1 MKTNM
6 CQTTKKKNEVICNRN
21 RLRSKNNTTT
31 HKLQNFQVKQS
42 KTQKIQK
49 KYKKNY
55 LQHVI
60 SIYSDPCQN
69 Q

>member
-1 MKTNM
+1 M

-49 KYKKNY
+49 KY
-55 LQHVI
+55 
-60 SIYSDPCQN
+60 
-69 Q
+69 